1 MKKIDIKP
9 KHLFMPNKES
19 DITKEHAEEFY
30 RFSIIE
36 SYILTDIYISHK
48 QNAQNKLDKIN
59 KEIQSKQTFI
69 GEGES
74 LTLSKIKEK
83 YLGKALGIVAVL
95 NNNTGI
101 PHHTAIDEIKLEFLI
116 KEPEYKFDYLPLELT
131 SNVKNPPGMM
141 TLRFDLNRG
150 FEEQLKSAKTKL
162 KKGREQYYISK
173 GKASPTDI
181 AFSDKSLST
190 SRQSIQMV
198 SDAIKF
204 VAHCDYHKRENNT
217 SRKQIAKES
226 KMNYDT
232 ANKKYK
238 TGSDLIISRD
248 ISRFFPEFN

>member
-1 MKKIDIKP
+1 MTSS
-9 KHLFMPNKES
+9 ES
-19 DITKEHAEEFY
+19 DIRKEHSEAFY

-36 SYILTDIYISHK
+36 SYTSTDYYISHK
-48 QNAQNKLDKIN
+48 HKAQKQLDNLNKK
-59 KEIQSKQTFI
+59 IQSKRTFV

-74 LTLSKIKEK
+74 LTLSKIKNK
-83 YLGKALGIVAVL
+83 YSGKASGIVAVL

-101 PHHTAIDEIKLEFLI
+101 PHHTAIDEIKLKFLI

-141 TLRFDLNRG
+141 TLRFDLNKG
-150 FEEQLKSAKTKL
+150 LDEQLKLAKIKL
-162 KKGREQYYISK
+162 KKSREQYYISM
-173 GKASPTDI
+173 GKVSPTEI

-198 SDAIKF
+198 ADAIEF
-204 VAHCDYHKRENNT
+204 VAHCDYHKRQNNI
-217 SRKQIAKES
+217 SRKQIAAES
-226 KMNYDT
+226 NMNYDT

-238 TGSDLIISRD
+238 TGTDLMISRD

>member
-1 MKKIDIKP
+1 MTLKETDI
-9 KHLFMPNKES
+9 NKEHN
-19 DITKEHAEEFY
+19 EGFY

-36 SYILTDIYISHK
+36 SYTSTDYYISHK
-48 QNAQNKLDKIN
+48 HKAQKQLDNLN
-59 KEIQSKQTFI
+59 KEIQSKRTFV
-69 GEGES
+69 GEDKS
-74 LTLSKIKEK
+74 LTFSKVKNK
-83 YLGKALGIVAVL
+83 YSGKASGIVAVL

-101 PHHTAIDEIKLEFLI
+101 PHHAAIDKMNLEFLI

-150 FEEQLKSAKTKL
+150 FEEQLKLAKIKL
-162 KKGREQYYISK
+162 KKNREQYYINM
-173 GKASPTDI
+173 GKVSPADI

-198 SDAIKF
+198 ADAIKF

-226 KMNYDT
+226 NMNYNT
-232 ANKKYK
+232 ANNKYK
-238 TGSDLIISRD
+238 TGNDLIISRN